1 MLRIAVV
8 STDESIL
15 RSLREFSA
23 ELVAEPSRNGHD
35 PSAGADL
42 VLLDVRDR
50 SRLGLIREYAR
61 RGRPVMAIGLCDRDE
76 DVLRCLEAGADDCVS
91 DRIEAV
97 ELAARIRSITRRAS
111 KVTDAAPVPSVF
123 EEDPEPNTP
132 RAYDPLALEDYR
144 FDELTILTGRH
155 EVWLGE
161 EPVDLTPTEF
171 SLLLALARHPNDVV
185 SHHRLTAAIW
195 GAEGMS
201 SRRHLRVHVRHLRE
215 KLEVHPGSPQLI
227 LTEKGRGY
235 RLCVTELEAA

>member
-15 RSLREFSA
+15 RSLREFNA

-35 PSAGADL
+35 PSEGSDV
-42 VLLDVRDR
+42 VLLDVRES
-50 SRLGLIREYAR
+50 SRVGLIREYAR
-61 RGRPVMAIGLCDRDE
+61 RGYPVLAMGLCDRGD
-76 DVLRCLEAGADDCVS
+76 DILRCLEAGADDCVS
-91 DRIEAV
+91 ETIEPV
-97 ELAARIRSITRRAS
+97 ELAARIRSIARRAA
-111 KVTDAAPVPSVF
+111 VRADAQSIQSVF
-123 EEDPEPNTP
+123 DDEPEPGAP
-132 RAYDPLALEDYR
+132 RPDDPLVLVDFR
-144 FDELTILTGRH
+144 FHELTILTGRH

-161 EPVDLTPTEF
+161 TPVELTPTEF
-171 SLLLALARHPNDVV
+171 SLLLTLARQPNDVV
-185 SHHRLTAAIW
+185 SHHRLTASIW

-215 KLEVHPGSPQLI
+215 KLEAQPGSPELI

>member
-23 ELVAEPSRNGHD
+23 ELVSEPLRNGHD
-35 PSAGADL
+35 PSQAADL
-42 VLLDVRDR
+42 VLLDVREP

-61 RGRPVMAIGLCDRDE
+61 RGRPVLAMGLCDRGE

-91 DRIEAV
+91 ENIEAS
-97 ELAARIRSITRRAS
+97 ELAARIRSIARR
-111 KVTDAAPVPSVF
+111 VTAPVDAAPIVSVF
-123 EEDPEPNTP
+123 DDEPAPETP
-132 RAYDPLALEDYR
+132 RADDPLALDDYR
-144 FDELTILTGRH
+144 FGELTILTGRH
-155 EVWLGE
+155 EVWLDE
-161 EPVDLTPTEF
+161 SPVDLTPTEF
-171 SLLLALARHPNDVV
+171 SLLLTLARHANDVV

-215 KLEVHPGSPQLI
+215 KLEAQPGSPELI

>member
-1 MLRIAVV
+1 VLRIAVV
-8 STDESIL
+8 STDDSIL

-42 VLLDVRDR
+42 VLLDVRGPN
-50 SRLGLIREYAR
+50 RLSLIREYAR
-61 RGRPVMAIGLCDRDE
+61 RGRPVLAIGLCDGGE
-76 DVLRCLEAGADDCVS
+76 EVLRCLEAGADDCVS
-91 DRIEAV
+91 DQIEAV
-97 ELAARIRSITRRAS
+97 ELAARIRSIARRAS
-111 KVTDAAPVPSVF
+111 NVTDMSPAPSVF
-123 EEDPEPNTP
+123 EDEPEPDTP
-132 RAYDPLALEDYR
+132 RADDPLALDDYR

-155 EVWLGE
+155 EVWLRDD
-161 EPVDLTPTEF
+161 PVDLTPTEF

-201 SRRHLRVHVRHLRE
+201 SRRHLRGHVRHLRE
-215 KLEVHPGSPQLI
+215 KLEVQPGSPQLI